1 MFKNFFNLILLPE
14 KFYKKFTD
22 RIITLIIGVFALGI
36 IDYIFSISEKL
47 HSFFVDKT
55 SVDLSKNIFYSL
67 VVIVIF
73 GIGDVVFFSFPV
85 SDIIKRLKS
94 DKDTNS
100 EKSSQIK
107 IMKVQ
112 ILANCIIFIPTLV
125 LTYLSNGV
133 DPEKNIELSIIIMY
147 VYLIIQI
154 WLCAIITRGIK
165 SAFEI
170 GQRFKPLIFPIVFFW
185 YYIVGMALNFVMEK
199 LMGLVLV

>member
-1 MFKNFFNLILLPE
+1 MFKNIFNLILLPE
-14 KFYKKFTD
+14 KFYKRFTD
-22 RIITLIIGVFALGI
+22 RIFTLIIGVFAVGI

-47 HSFFVDKT
+47 HSFFIDKT
-55 SVDLSKNIFYSL
+55 SMDLSINIFYSL
-67 VVIVIF
+67 IIIIVF
-73 GIGDVVFFSFPV
+73 GIGDVAFFSFPV

-125 LTYLSNGV
+125 LTYLSNGI
-133 DPEKNIELSIIIMY
+133 DPEKNIELSVIIVY

-154 WLCAIITRGIK
+154 WLSAIITRGIK
-165 SAFEI
+165 SVFEI
-170 GQRFKPLIFPIVFFW
+170 EQRFKPLIFPIVFFW

-199 LMGLVLV
+199 MMSLVLI